1 MLYVKYRWEI
11 WKRWWQHVLLRT
23 NNNNMTFDFT
33 WLVLTGFFCTIS
45 KQVKVFM
52 SNLIFKGL
60 KTPSEGRSGRFWSLS
75 FQSTCLWTERRPLCP
90 PVNVS
95 AHTDPPRFQKPT
107 AYSHVVTPSTDLIL
121 ALLLLLLMMFGLTVW
136 GQQGQQGQQQPFVGT
151 FSGATRFMLYR
162 SYCLCGV
169 CVACDYNQCTPCSNK
184 NQLDI

>member
-60 KTPSEGRSGRFWSLS
+60 KTPSEGRSGRF
-75 FQSTCLWTERRPLCP
+75 QSTCLWTERRPLCP

-95 AHTDPPRFQKPT
+95 AHTDPPRFQKPA

-136 GQQGQQGQQQPFVGT
+136 GATAAICGDLLWSHALHALPFLLLVWCVRGVRLQPMYSVFKQKPAGYIKY
-151 FSGATRFMLYR
+151 TRR
-162 SYCLCGV
+162 W
-169 CVACDYNQCTPCSNK
+169 T
-184 NQLDI
+184 I